1 VFIRIPC
8 QSIRLS
14 TIQDFHV
21 SLLHHKPLLRASYL
35 PRQSGFPRC
44 TLWLTPANGTYD
56 NILRHVLE
64 NVRPP
69 FQRDWRPRI
78 CDCRQSHYN
87 FTFDFRRDTMFP
99 ASTLGL
105 SRTLLKPTAFHRPAS
120 TRPLPVVPPASA
132 ANATTRKKTTRC
144 NRFTSWTSMVLV
156 VGGSVSS
163 FVMRRRPV
171 AREKVVLEEFES
183 KLL

>member
-56 NILRHVLE
+56 NILRHVWRMYGRRFSEIGDQGSAIADNLITTSRLISVE
-64 NVRPP
+64 IQCS
-69 FQRDWRPRI
+69 QR
-78 CDCRQSHYN
+78 QHSVYQ
-87 FTFDFRRDTMFP
+87 
-99 ASTLGL
+99 GL
-105 SRTLLKPTAFHRPAS
+105 YSN
-120 TRPLPVVPPASA
+120 PLHSIVPPAPVLCPSSPPPQLQMQLLEKRRLDATASRLGPPWSSWSA
-132 ANATTRKKTTRC
+132 DQ
-144 NRFTSWTSMVLV
+144 SP
-156 VGGSVSS
+156 VS
-163 FVMRRRPV
+163 
-171 AREKVVLEEFES
+171 
-183 KLL
+183 

>member
-120 TRPLPVVPPASA
+120 TRPLPVVPPPQLQMQLLEKRRLDATAS
-132 ANATTRKKTTRC
+132 RLGPPWS
-144 NRFTSWTSMVLV
+144 SWSADQ
-156 VGGSVSS
+156 SPVS
-163 FVMRRRPV
+163 
-171 AREKVVLEEFES
+171 
-183 KLL
+183 